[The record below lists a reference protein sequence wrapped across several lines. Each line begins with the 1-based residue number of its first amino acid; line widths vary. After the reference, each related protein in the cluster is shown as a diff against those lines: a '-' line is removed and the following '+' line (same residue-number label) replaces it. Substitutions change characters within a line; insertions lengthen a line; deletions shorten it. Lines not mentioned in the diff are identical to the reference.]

1 MNIGLAIMVKTPGH
15 SSIKTRL
22 AADTGI
28 AFAEEWHRRA
38 ADCVAKVSQQCVRLT
53 PYWAVAEHSAAEDA
67 LWNGLPVLM
76 QEAGGLGER
85 MARVHG
91 QLMQRHAGGI
101 LIGADTPQVTAAL
114 LDQAAQWLSNPD
126 PRLVIGPAKDG
137 GFWLFGANRSLPLSA
152 WTTTPY
158 SRSDTEAV
166 FRQAM
171 HGHGE
176 WLELPALTDLDRL
189 ADLKPVVAEMGAL
202 AQPTTEQVSLLAWL
216 CMQPFAAD
224 THNR

>member
-1 MNIGLAIMVKTPGH
+1 MSIGLAIMVKTPGH

-22 AADTGI
+22 AADTSI
-28 AFAEEWHRRA
+28 EFAEEWHRRA
-38 ADCVAKVSQQCVRLT
+38 ADCVAKVSRQCVRLI
-53 PYWAVAEHSAAEDA
+53 PYWAVAEPAAAEDV
-67 LWNGLPVLM
+67 LWRGLPVLM

-85 MARVHG
+85 MARVHA
-91 QLMQRHAGGI
+91 QLMQRHRGGI
-101 LIGADTPQVTAAL
+101 LIGADAPQVTVAV
-114 LDQAAQWLSNPD
+114 LDQAAQWLSHPE

-171 HGHGE
+171 YGNGE

-189 ADLKPVVAEMGAL
+189 ADLKPVVAEMSAL
-202 AQPTTEQVSLLAWL
+202 AHPTTEQMSLLAWL
-216 CMQPFAAD
+216 CMRTFIPDAD
-224 THNR
+224 T